1 MQYLEKMMFLHLT
14 EEAFDTGF
22 YLFKTTIDNYWGTT
36 NMWCAFSNHLSEI
49 GKE

>member
-1 MQYLEKMMFLHLT
+1 MQCLEKMMFLHLI

-22 YLFKTTIDNYWGTT
+22 YLFKP
-36 NMWCAFSNHLSEI
+36 MCVAFSDHLLEI